1 MLVGTLISK
10 ADKDFHVRST
20 NARALVTV
28 ALVAFTA
35 FGAGCSGDSS
45 STQVSSSAEAAP
57 AQQDAGHR
65 KLNQLVG
72 EWNGAKSTF
81 IAGGTAD
88 NPIKSDIT
96 SRWHWIG
103 KTGNNFMRE
112 EAEGSFG
119 GKPYYRLGTLGYSPI
134 DDRYE
139 WSTVDSVT
147 PMMMTYKGAKAS
159 GGAADIVVAGEF
171 TDPGVLG
178 PQFVGKTIP
187 MRTVIKMESADRA
200 TMEIYFAPPGEAER
214 IADRVILTRK

>member
-1 MLVGTLISK
+1 M
-10 ADKDFHVRST
+10 RST
-20 NARALVTV
+20 KARALVTV
-28 ALVAFTA
+28 ALLAFTA

-45 STQVSSSAEAAP
+45 SAQVSSSAEATP
-57 AQQDAGHR
+57 TQQDGGHR

-103 KTGNNFMRE
+103 KTGNNFMQE

-119 GKPYYRLGTLGYSPI
+119 GKPYYRLGTLGYSPT

-159 GGAADIVVAGEF
+159 GGDADIVMAGEF

-187 MRTVIKMESADRA
+187 MRTTIRLESADRA